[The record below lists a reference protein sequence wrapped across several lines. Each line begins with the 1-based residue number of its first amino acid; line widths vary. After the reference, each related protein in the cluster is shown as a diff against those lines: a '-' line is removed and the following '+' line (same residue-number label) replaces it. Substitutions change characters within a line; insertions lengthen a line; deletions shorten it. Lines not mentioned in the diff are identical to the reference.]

1 MAIRK
6 VQRAQLVGNR
16 QPCSVIKKDFLLSPG
31 HLELEATLD
40 RQVFGHSDPV
50 SVNIAVRNYSNKT
63 VKRIKVYGEY
73 ISFWDGR
80 FK

>member
-40 RQVFGHSDPV
+40 RQVFSHGEPV
-50 SVNIAVRNYSNKT
+50 AVNIAIRNYSNKT
-63 VKRIKVYGEY
+63 VKRIKVYG
-73 ISFWDGR
+73 
-80 FK
+80 KL